1 MLLCQLSPSPCWK
14 GGRPRQGR
22 AAPRACMCLSLLL
35 LLALLD
41 KPMRNDGE
49 AVAELLGA
57 LPFFPFPP
65 QGGRGGGSGTPSA
78 MPRAHICCTV
88 DGADDAERCSRAKRA
103 LAETPFSASFC
114 EDGRSLACEAPQ
126 RGLFFFWH
134 SRHSAFTYAGVH
146 VGNCRA
152 HPAGSERVVLIRD
165 AQQSKPATASSGDGP
180 PRDQRGGP

>member
-126 RGLFFFWH
+126 RGLFFFGTRDILL
-134 SRHSAFTYAGVH
+134 SRMRGCMS
-146 VGNCRA
+146 
-152 HPAGSERVVLIRD
+152 
-165 AQQSKPATASSGDGP
+165 ATAEHTRLG
-180 PRDQRGGP
+180 RRELY